1 MKEYNMKTI
10 LETDKDFICNIQA
23 PCFQMLLPEEAEVV
37 RASKT
42 QVLFRKDDHLTK
54 QGAFAS
60 YVLFIIDG
68 FAKQYLEGDGIKN
81 YNLRIV
87 KPGEFL
93 GLSAVFSEN
102 TFNYSTVAIT
112 DCHVFLVEKEA
123 IAKVVKQNGM
133 FGFNIIK
140 RYCEQNTNLINTV
153 RNLMYKQ
160 MNGRMADT
168 LLYIDGVKNENKE
181 IFQLLS
187 RKDLA
192 DFAGISTES
201 TVKLLKM
208 FEKDGLIEL
217 NEKDIKILK
226 HDALLEISRKG

>member
-1 MKEYNMKTI
+1 MKTI
-10 LETDKDFICNIQA
+10 VETDSDFICDIQA
-23 PCFQMLLPEEAEVV
+23 PCFQMLLPDEVELV

-42 QVLFRKDDHLTK
+42 QILFRKDDNLTK

-60 YVLFIIDG
+60 YILFMIDG
-68 FAKQYLEGDGIKN
+68 YAKQYLEGEGIKN

-87 KPGEFL
+87 KPGEFV
-93 GLSAVFSEN
+93 GLSTVFSEN
-102 TFNYSTVAIT
+102 TFNYSSLALT
-112 DCHVFLVEKEA
+112 DCHVFLIEKQA
-123 IAKVVKQNGM
+123 ISNVIKQNGM

-168 LLYIDGVKNENKE
+168 LLYIDSLKNEKAE

-201 TVKLLKM
+201 AVKLLKT
-208 FEKDGLIEL
+208 FEKDGLIKL
-217 NEKDIKILK
+217 NEKDIQVIK
-226 HDALLEISRKG
+226 HNELLEISRKG